1 MKTKYVFFVFLAFLL
16 NAGNLSAQDIIS
28 AKELAR
34 IYKNPDVVV
43 VSTRTT
49 SDYKKVHILGAVHVD
64 HHNLYK
70 DGPVKSMIKSP
81 EELAKIFGS
90 KGITDTKEIVLYD
103 DGSGKYAGR
112 VYWILKY
119 LGAKNVKMLDG
130 NMNAWKA
137 ARKPVTKNPTRVK
150 PATFTPHVNKA
161 ILATM
166 ADVKKAI
173 GSGSAVIVDARSA
186 EEYNGTATSTTLTRK
201 GHIPGAVNIE
211 YKQMMDAKGMIK
223 PAAELQKIFDAA
235 GVTKN
240 KEVILYCESS
250 VRAGIEFLVLSSILK
265 YPNVKVYD
273 GAFLQWQS
281 VSGNKVEK

>member
-1 MKTKYVFFVFLAFLL
+1 MKTKYIFIVFLAFLL
-16 NAGNLSAQDIIS
+16 NAGGVKAQDIIS
-28 AKELAR
+28 AQQLAK

-43 VSTRTT
+43 VSTRKT
-49 SDYKKVHILGAVHVD
+49 SDYKKVHILGAVHID
-64 HHNLYK
+64 HHDLYK
-70 DGPVKSMIKSP
+70 EGPVASMIKSP
-81 EELAKIFGS
+81 DELAKIFGAQ
-90 KGITDTKEIVLYD
+90 GISDTKEIVLYD

-119 LGAKNVKMLDG
+119 LGAKNVKILDG
-130 NMNAWKA
+130 HMAAWKA
-137 ARKPVTKNPTRVK
+137 ARKPVTKNPTKIK

-161 ILATM
+161 LLATM
-166 ADVKKAI
+166 ADVQKAV

-186 EEYNGTATSTTLTRK
+186 GEFNGTAASTTLKRK

-211 YKQMMDAKGMIK
+211 YKQLMDANGKIK
-223 PAAELQKIFDAA
+223 PAAELQKIFNAK
-235 GVTKN
+235 GVTKD

-250 VRAGIEFLVLSSILK
+250 VRAGIEFLVLTSILK

-273 GAFLQWQS
+273 GAFLEWES

>member
-1 MKTKYVFFVFLAFLL
+1 MKTKYVFTAFIAFLL
-16 NAGNLSAQDIIS
+16 IAGNVKAQDIIS
-28 AKELAR
+28 AQQLAK

-49 SDYKKVHILGAVHVD
+49 SDYKKVHILGAVHID

-81 EELAKIFGS
+81 DELAKIFGS
-90 KGITDTKEIVLYD
+90 KGISDTKQIVLYD

-119 LGAKNVKMLDG
+119 LGAKNVKVLDG
-130 NMNAWKA
+130 SMNAWKA
-137 ARKPVTKNPTRVK
+137 ARKPVTKNPTKIK

-161 ILATM
+161 VLATM
-166 ADVKKAI
+166 ADVQKAI
-173 GSGSAVIVDARSA
+173 GSSSTVIVDARSA
-186 EEYNGTATSTTLTRK
+186 EEYKGTATSTTLKRK

-211 YKQMMDAKGMIK
+211 YKQMMNAKGMIK
-223 PAAELQKIFDAA
+223 PAAELQSLFNAK
-235 GVTKN
+235 GVTKD

-250 VRAGIEFLVLSSILK
+250 VRAGIEFLVLTSILK
-265 YPNVKVYD
+265 YPKVKVYD
-273 GAFLQWQS
+273 GAFLEWQS
-281 VSGNKVEK
+281 NSGNKIEK